1 MHYASTSKDG
11 EQKENDVNI
20 DLILGSN
27 DRNLATLKIRTGLFM
42 SMIEPIYSLHSFAS
56 F

>member
-27 DRNLATLKIRTGLFM
+27 ERNLATLKIRTGLFT